1 MKVVVSSTFSER
13 CMKVAKHQPFTELS
27 TLRRDLRWRWRQMS
41 WRHKFYLRLP
51 QCQVLNCALVLPGYL
66 MFWLGWAPF
75 VTPIVGYCSS
85 GYIHLFEVLTS
96 SRPCLENTGSSSN
109 SYTSSFHEKTAI
121 INEFTCSIVLFLLP
135 NQFTIDSFHPFLSHV
150 GSSDDRVPLNPFG
163 E

>member
-1 MKVVVSSTFSER
+1 MKVVFSSTFSER
-13 CMKVAKHQPFTELS
+13 WMKVAKHQPFAELS
-27 TLRRDLRWRWRQMS
+27 TLQRDLRWRWRQMS

-66 MFWLGWAPF
+66 MFWLGWTPF

-96 SRPCLENTGSSSN
+96 FRPCLENTGSSPHL
-109 SYTSSFHEKTAI
+109 FMRAI
-121 INEFTCSIVLFLLP
+121 IIGCTCSIALFLLP